1 MKISEV
7 TGVAVPLK
15 ANPIKTAINMP
26 TIVADAPIIAEAI
39 PAILPIGSMANA
51 FRLPKYKPFKKK
63 AIVDHITKTVKKN

>member
-1 MKISEV
+1 
-7 TGVAVPLK
+7 
-15 ANPIKTAINMP
+15 MP

-63 AIVDHITKTVKKN
+63 AIVDHMTKTVKNN